1 MRVQRHGSVDE
12 TRPVDWGKREEH
24 PAYAA
29 WCNLRRYHRLD
40 LPESWREDFWAFV
53 KEVPEKPEKSQA
65 CRAES
70 TKPWSA
76 DNFYWKERRS
86 SAEDVKEYMREW
98 YKKARAANPEYY
110 LAQDLRRKYGV
121 TLEWYRE
128 RLAKQNN
135 VCAICKQP
143 EVAVIRGKVIAMPVD
158 HCHNTGKA
166 RGLLCTKCNRGL
178 GLFRDDVGILKSAID
193 YLQN

>member
-12 TRPVDWGKREEH
+12 TRPVDWGKRETH

-29 WCNLRRYHRLD
+29 WCNLRRYHRLE
-40 LPESWREDFWAFV
+40 LPDSWREDFWAFA
-53 KEVPEKPEKSQA
+53 KEVPKKPEKSQA
-65 CRAES
+65 CRADS

-76 DNFYWKERRS
+76 DNFYWKEQRS
-86 SAEDVKEYMREW
+86 SFEDRKEYMREW
-98 YKKARAANPEYY
+98 HRQARAANPEYY
-110 LAQDLRRKYGV
+110 LARGLEKKYGV

-128 RLAKQNN
+128 RLAEQNS

-143 EVAVIRGKVIAMPVD
+143 ETAVIRGKVIAMTVD

-166 RGLLCTKCNRGL
+166 RGLLCIKCNRGL
-178 GLFRDDVGILKSAID
+178 GLFRDNVGILKSAID